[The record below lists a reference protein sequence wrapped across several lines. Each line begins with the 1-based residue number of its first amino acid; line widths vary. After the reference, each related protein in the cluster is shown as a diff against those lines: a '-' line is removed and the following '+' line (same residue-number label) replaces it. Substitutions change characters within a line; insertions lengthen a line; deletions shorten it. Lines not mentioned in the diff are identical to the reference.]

1 MERKEKEVLIAVR
14 AEVESADHWRVQFKT
29 HGDVFK
35 SQGVS
40 MVHMGVADETRVL
53 AIFETNDPE
62 EFIRIFNDPVTMDA
76 MSNDRVTGGV
86 EMFLID
92 ETFNI

>member
-1 MERKEKEVLIAVR
+1 MECKEKEVLIAVR

-40 MVHMGVADETRVL
+40 MVHMGVADETTVI

-62 EFIRIFNDPVTMDA
+62 ELLEYSTIPLRWMQCPMT
-76 MSNDRVTGGV
+76 
-86 EMFLID
+86 E
-92 ETFNI
+92 

>member
-1 MERKEKEVLIAVR
+1 
-14 AEVESADHWRVQFKT
+14 
-29 HGDVFK
+29 
-35 SQGVS
+35 
-40 MVHMGVADETRVL
+40 MGVADETTVI

-76 MSNDRVTGGV
+76 MSNDRVTGGI

>member
-1 MERKEKEVLIAVR
+1 MLIAVR
-14 AEVESADHWRVQFKT
+14 AEVESVDHWKTQFKT

-35 SQGVS
+35 SHGVS
-40 MVHMGVADETRVL
+40 MVHMGAADEKTVI
-53 AIFETNDPE
+53 AIFETNDPD

-76 MSNDRVTGGV
+76 MSDDKVTGGV

>member
-1 MERKEKEVLIAVR
+1 MLIAVR
-14 AEVESADHWRVQFKT
+14 AEVESVDHWKTQFKT

-40 MVHMGVADETRVL
+40 MVHMGAADEKTVI
-53 AIFETNDPE
+53 AIFETNDPD

-76 MSNDRVTGGV
+76 MSDDKVTGGV